1 MQIYLHLN
9 GQQVGPYTTEQLQE
23 YLDHGQVAPE
33 TPAWHEG
40 LHEWSTADALAADE
54 VSEEIQIPDSTVP
67 ASKGEGE
74 VILHVQHQ
82 ADYSRGEL
90 ILRALFG
97 WLYIGIPHGICLNIL
112 GIAWAFCSVVAWFA
126 ILFTGNHPEGL
137 YNFVN
142 LTKQW
147 QVRVAAS
154 LLHLVDGYPSF
165 GLGNK
170 GDKVNYLI
178 NRPST
183 FSRGKCLLRLLSLIY
198 VIIPHGIC
206 LYLRMVI
213 SGVLAFVMF
222 WVVLF
227 TGRYPAGIHEFQVG
241 TLRWAMR
248 VAAYLSMMSDKYP
261 PFSGKH

>member
-1 MQIYLHLN
+1 MVCPEEEKAWDDQT
-9 GQQVGPYTTEQLQE
+9 GEE
-23 YLDHGQVAPE
+23 LDWGAVIKARE
-33 TPAWHEG
+33 
-40 LHEWSTADALAADE
+40 
-54 VSEEIQIPDSTVP
+54 EEIREVHKHQVYEKVP
-67 ASKGEGE
+67 VSDCWDK
-74 VILHVQHQ
+74 
-82 ADYSRGEL
+82 
-90 ILRALFG
+90 
-97 WLYIGIPHGICLNIL
+97 
-112 GIAWAFCSVVAWFA
+112 
-126 ILFTGNHPEGL
+126 TGKAPIK
-137 YNFVN
+137 
-142 LTKQW
+142 TRW
-147 QVRVAAS
+147 I
-154 LLHLVDGYPSF
+154 DI
-165 GLGNK
+165 NK